1 LVAGIRLVETMSGLI
16 AAIMENACCGLGAIT
31 AKLRRDFFDLY
42 AFTHPE
48 SLRRDCWRIVAPHIW
63 LVAACLRFDFIVPGG
78 VS

>member
-1 LVAGIRLVETMSGLI
+1 M
-16 AAIMENACCGLGAIT
+16 T

-48 SLRRDCWRIVAPHIW
+48 SLRRDCWRTVAPHIW
-63 LVAACLRFDFIVPGG
+63 LVAACLLFDFIVLGG